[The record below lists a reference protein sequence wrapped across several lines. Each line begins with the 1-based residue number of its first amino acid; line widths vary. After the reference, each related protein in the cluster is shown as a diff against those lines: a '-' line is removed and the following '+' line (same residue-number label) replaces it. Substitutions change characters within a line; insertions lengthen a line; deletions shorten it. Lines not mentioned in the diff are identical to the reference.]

1 MDRPRVGQLRRIFS
15 SAEGWKTRGRWTAQ
29 EDGTLKQDI
38 QLTRTEHSSKMD
50 SSGGRNT
57 QERWTAQE
65 DGTLSKM
72 DSSGGRNTQAR

>member
-15 SAEGWKTRGRWTAQ
+15 SAGGWKTRGRWTAQ

-57 QERWTAQE
+57 QE
-65 DGTLSKM
+65 DGQLRRTEHSSKM